1 MVPTET
7 VKISSSPAIPA
18 TEAAYRLQ
26 AQGLT
31 NGENE
36 TTEVVAVRPP
46 FAQVLT
52 N

>member
-18 TEAAYRLQ
+18 IDGAYGLQ

-31 NGENE
+31 NGEKE
-36 TTEVVAVRPP
+36 TTDVIDVRPP